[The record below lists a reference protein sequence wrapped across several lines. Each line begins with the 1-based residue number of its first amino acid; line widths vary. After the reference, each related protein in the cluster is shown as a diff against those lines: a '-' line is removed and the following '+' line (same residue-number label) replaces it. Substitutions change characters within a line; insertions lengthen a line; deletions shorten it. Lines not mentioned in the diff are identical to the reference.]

1 MSVMALDWG
10 EKRVGVAVSDAS
22 LSVALPVS
30 ILPPHEILNNDLSF
44 RRLLEDHVV
53 ERIVVGL
60 PISLDGREHAQA
72 ARIRGYVK
80 QLESLYGLPIEYMDE
95 RLTSM
100 EAKRIL
106 RQMGYNEKE
115 MRGRTDKIAAGLL
128 LQAWLDARAAL

>member
-10 EKRVGVAVSDAS
+10 EKRVGIAVSDAN

-30 ILPPHEILNNDLSF
+30 IVPPHEILSCHPSF
-44 RRLLEDHVV
+44 RRLLEDYAI
-53 ERIVVGL
+53 ERIVMGL
-60 PISLDGREHAQA
+60 PLSLDGREHAQA
-72 ARIRGYVK
+72 ARIRGHAE
-80 QLESLYGLPIEYMDE
+80 QLEQLYDLPIEFMDE
-95 RLTSM
+95 RLTST

-128 LQAWLDARAAL
+128 LQTWLDARAPH